1 MQALTALPDKQTAAC
16 DGRDHGVC
24 APHGGGDSV
33 HSVELRRPRF
43 SAFLLS
49 VAKSALLN
57 AEKNLG
63 VHSPAWGAG
72 GAMAFPNS
80 IIEFDVISIKGAENA
95 QHYLAPL
102 DFQTHLRPFTH

>member
-1 MQALTALPDKQTAAC
+1 MQALTALLAKQTAAC

-24 APHGGGDSV
+24 APHGGGGDSA

-63 VHSPAWGAG
+63 VHSAAGGAG
-72 GAMAFPNS
+72 GAMAPPDS
-80 IIEFDVISIKGAENA
+80 VI
-95 QHYLAPL
+95 
-102 DFQTHLRPFTH
+102 

>member
-1 MQALTALPDKQTAAC
+1 MQARTALLAKQTAAAC
-16 DGRDHGVC
+16 DGRDYGVC
-24 APHGGGDSV
+24 APHGGGGGDSA

-63 VHSPAWGAG
+63 VHSAAGGAG
-72 GAMAFPNS
+72 GAMAPPDS
-80 IIEFDVISIKGAENA
+80 VI
-95 QHYLAPL
+95 
-102 DFQTHLRPFTH
+102 

>member
-1 MQALTALPDKQTAAC
+1 MQALTALLAKQTAAC

-24 APHGGGDSV
+24 APHGGGDSA

-63 VHSPAWGAG
+63 VHSAAGGAG
-72 GAMAFPNS
+72 GAMAWAPPDS
-80 IIEFDVISIKGAENA
+80 VI
-95 QHYLAPL
+95 
-102 DFQTHLRPFTH
+102 

>member
-1 MQALTALPDKQTAAC
+1 MQAPTALLAKQTAAAC
-16 DGRDHGVC
+16 DGRDYGVC
-24 APHGGGDSV
+24 APHGGGGDSA

-63 VHSPAWGAG
+63 VHSAAGGAG
-72 GAMAFPNS
+72 GCHGTPRFCH
-80 IIEFDVISIKGAENA
+80 IV
-95 QHYLAPL
+95 
-102 DFQTHLRPFTH
+102 

>member
-1 MQALTALPDKQTAAC
+1 MQALTALLAKQTAAC
-16 DGRDHGVC
+16 DGRDYGVC
-24 APHGGGDSV
+24 APHGGGGGDSA

-63 VHSPAWGAG
+63 VHSAAG
-72 GAMAFPNS
+72 GAGSAVAPPDS
-80 IIEFDVISIKGAENA
+80 VI
-95 QHYLAPL
+95 
-102 DFQTHLRPFTH
+102 